1 MGQEL
6 LWKRKCLQKNGIMI
20 FETDKK
26 EEEYINELEE
36 YASIKGLRKYG
47 RVTLVFLGRKE

>member
-1 MGQEL
+1 ML
-6 LWKRKCLQKNGIMI
+6 TKDSTII

-36 YASIKGLRKYG
+36 CTSIKGLRRYG
-47 RVTLVFLGRKE
+47 RVTLVLLKPRKE

>member
-1 MGQEL
+1 
-6 LWKRKCLQKNGIMI
+6 MI

-26 EEEYINELEE
+26 EEQYINKLEE

-47 RVTLVFLGRKE
+47 RVTLVLLGRKE

>member
-1 MGQEL
+1 
-6 LWKRKCLQKNGIMI
+6 MI

>member
-1 MGQEL
+1 MLSDE
-6 LWKRKCLQKNGIMI
+6 GIII

-26 EEEYINELEE
+26 EEEYLKKIEE
-36 YASIKGLRKYG
+36 YASVKDLRKYG